1 METINKNSEQY
12 QLAKKEVGEIKGFYI
27 HLFIY
32 LIVNVCIVVSNYNYK
47 LSIIDAI
54 FSWATLG
61 TAVFW
66 GIGLASHW
74 SRVFGKNLL
83 FNKNWEEKKIKE
95 FMSMNTKNNWE

>member
-12 QLAKKEVGEIKGFYI
+12 QLAKKQVGERKGFYI

-32 LIVNVCIVVSNYNYK
+32 LIVNVCIIVSNYNYK

-54 FSWATLG
+54 FSWSTLG

-83 FNKNWEEKKIKE
+83 FNKDWEEKKIKE
-95 FMSMNTKNNWE
+95 FMETKTSNKWK